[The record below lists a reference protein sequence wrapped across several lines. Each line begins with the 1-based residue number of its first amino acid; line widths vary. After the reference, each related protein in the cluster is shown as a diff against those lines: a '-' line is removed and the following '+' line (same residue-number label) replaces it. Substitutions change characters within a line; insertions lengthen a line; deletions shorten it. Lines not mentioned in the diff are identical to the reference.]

1 MIVLFLSPDETLSN
15 IYPRMKNLHIIYGG
29 RGGDGWW
36 REREVGGGGDF
47 NLGQKWLN
55 SLFMY

>member
-1 MIVLFLSPDETLSN
+1 M
-15 IYPRMKNLHIIYGG
+15 GG
-29 RGGDGWW
+29 EEEMAGG
-36 REREVGGGGDF
+36 EREKWGGGDF

>member
-36 REREVGGGGDF
+36 REREVGGGEILTWDRNG
-47 NLGQKWLN
+47 
-55 SLFMY
+55 